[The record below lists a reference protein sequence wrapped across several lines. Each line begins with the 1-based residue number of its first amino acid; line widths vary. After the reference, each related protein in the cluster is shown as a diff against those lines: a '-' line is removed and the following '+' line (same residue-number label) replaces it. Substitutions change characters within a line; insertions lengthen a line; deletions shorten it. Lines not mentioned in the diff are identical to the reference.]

1 MVPEWQKR
9 SSRVQV
15 REKGTP
21 ATPAMC
27 HCGAS
32 WKATEDGTGA
42 AESGGNT
49 SLTATLP
56 QDWRSFVSFLTG
68 QSHG

>member
-1 MVPEWQKR
+1 MAEEKQPSTGQGEGHASNPSDVPLWGLLE
-9 SSRVQV
+9 
-15 REKGTP
+15 G
-21 ATPAMC
+21 
-27 HCGAS
+27 HC
-32 WKATEDGTGA
+32 EDGTGA